1 MEMFMIIYSI
11 FLAIYLARI
20 FIKDFFIHYN
30 LSENGFKNV
39 LYAVFIVAG
48 LFCSMVMYKASDNV
62 DDLKAMKEAIN
73 LSQSISDEQKDEE
86 NDWIYKE
93 VEFYKNECKKATIYS
108 FIDLGLILII
118 RKNIKREHKDFKNK
132 HRKRW
137 SDKKVEKL

>member
-1 MEMFMIIYSI
+1 MGTFMIIYSI

-48 LFCSMVMYKASDNV
+48 LFCSMVIYKASDNV
-62 DDLKAMKEAIN
+62 DDLKAHKEAIN
-73 LSQSISDEQKDEE
+73 LSQNISDEQRDEE
-86 NDWIYKE
+86 NDWIDKE
-93 VEFYKNECKKATIYS
+93 IEFYKNEYKKTLIYS

-118 RKNIKREHKDFKNK
+118 RKNIKREHKDFKNEP
-132 HRKRW
+132 RKRW
-137 SDKKVEKL
+137 SDKKLERL